1 MDRFLQQGRLS
12 QVTACPPEMAT
23 TVFAIFQTVGFDP
36 LVTHENI
43 RVYSKQEYILL

>member
-12 QVTACPPEMAT
+12 QVTSCPPEMAT
-23 TVFAIFQTVGFDP
+23 TVFAIFQTVGYDP

-43 RVYSKQEYILL
+43 RVHSKQEYILL